1 MAIVATGFFDGVHL
15 GHRQVISALVSSA
28 RERGEEAIVVT
39 FATHPRAV
47 LQQDARTLR
56 LLSSPAE
63 KVAMLEALGVD
74 RVEVLD
80 FTRDFAAM
88 TAEEYLVD
96 IVRDRFGGTAVLLG
110 YDNRLG
116 SDQLDPPQIRQLA
129 GRLGMDVI
137 VVPPASLGGGEL
149 IVSSTKIR
157 ADLSEGRVED
167 AAAMLGYEYPVSG
180 VVVGGKQLGRTIGF
194 PTANMQLYEPLKM
207 IPQRGVYLSEVE
219 TVGRRFY
226 GMTNVGDI
234 IETNIFGFSEDIY
247 GLDITVKFKKRLR
260 DGKRLNS
267 VDELK
272 AQLTCDRALC
282 QELCADLPR
291 L

>member
-1 MAIVATGFFDGVHL
+1 MAVVATGFFDGVHL
-15 GHRQVISALVSSA
+15 GHRRVISTLVSSA
-28 RERGEEAIVVT
+28 RERAEEAIVVT

-63 KVAMLEALGVD
+63 KAAMLKSLGVD

-80 FTRDFAAM
+80 FTRDFSRM
-88 TAEEYLVD
+88 EAEEYLRD
-96 IVRDRFGGTAVLLG
+96 IVRDRLGGTAVLLG

-116 SDQLDPPQIRQLA
+116 FDQLSPEQLRPLA
-129 GRLGMDVI
+129 GRLGMDVVI
-137 VVPPASLGGGEL
+137 VPPARLDGDI

-157 ADLSEGRVED
+157 VALSEGRVGD

-180 VVVGGKQLGRTIGF
+180 VVVSGKQLGRKIGF
-194 PTANMQLYEPLKM
+194 PTANMQLYEPLKL
-207 IPQRGVYLSEVE
+207 IPGRGVYLSEVE
-219 TVGRRFY
+219 TLGRRFY

-234 IETNIFGFSEDIY
+234 IETNIFDFSEDIY

-267 VDELK
+267 IEELK
-272 AQLTCDRALC
+272 AQLTCDEALC
-282 QELCADLPR
+282 RELCAGLPR

>member
-1 MAIVATGFFDGVHL
+1 MAVVATGFFDGVHL
-15 GHRQVISALVSSA
+15 GHRRVISALVSSA
-28 RERGEEAIVVT
+28 LSRAEEAIVVT

-63 KVAMLEALGVD
+63 KAAMLKSLGVD

-80 FTRDFAAM
+80 FTRDFSRM
-88 TAEEYLVD
+88 KAEEYLRD
-96 IVRDRFGGTAVLLG
+96 IVRDRLGGTAVLLG

-116 SDQLDPPQIRQLA
+116 SDQLSPEQLRPLA
-129 GRLGMDVI
+129 GRLGMDVVI
-137 VVPPASLGGGEL
+137 VPPARLDGDI

-157 ADLSEGRVED
+157 AALSEGRVGD

-180 VVVGGKQLGRTIGF
+180 VVVSGKQLGRKIGF
-194 PTANMQLYEPLKM
+194 PTANMQLYEPLKL
-207 IPQRGVYLSEVE
+207 IPGRGVYLSEVE
-219 TVGRRFY
+219 TLGRRFY

-234 IETNIFGFSEDIY
+234 IETNIFDFSEDIY

-267 VDELK
+267 VEELK
-272 AQLTCDRALC
+272 AQLTCDEALC
-282 QELCADLPR
+282 REFCAGLPR

>member
-1 MAIVATGFFDGVHL
+1 MAVVATGFFDGVHL
-15 GHRQVISALVSSA
+15 GHRRVISALVSSA
-28 RERGEEAIVVT
+28 RERAEEASVVT

-63 KVAMLEALGVD
+63 KAAMLKSLGVD

-80 FTRDFAAM
+80 FTRDFSRM
-88 TAEEYLVD
+88 KAEEYLQD
-96 IVRDRFGGTAVLLG
+96 IVRDRLGGTAVLLG

-116 SDQLDPPQIRQLA
+116 SDQLSPEQLRPLA
-129 GRLGMDVI
+129 GRLGMDVVI
-137 VVPPASLGGGEL
+137 VPPARLDGDI

-157 ADLSEGRVED
+157 AALSEGRVGD

-180 VVVGGKQLGRTIGF
+180 VVVSGKQLGRKIGF
-194 PTANMQLYEPLKM
+194 PTANMQLYEPLKL
-207 IPQRGVYLSEVE
+207 IPGRGVYLSEVE
-219 TVGRRFY
+219 TLGRRFY

-234 IETNIFGFSEDIY
+234 IETNIFDFSEDIY

-267 VDELK
+267 IEELK
-272 AQLTCDRALC
+272 AQLTCDEALC
-282 QELCADLPR
+282 RELCAGLPR

>member
-1 MAIVATGFFDGVHL
+1 MAVVATGFFDGVHL
-15 GHRQVISALVSSA
+15 GHRRVISALVSSA
-28 RERGEEAIVVT
+28 RERAEEAIVVT

-63 KVAMLEALGVD
+63 KAAMLKSLGVD

-80 FTRDFAAM
+80 FTQDFSRM
-88 TAEEYLVD
+88 RAEEYLRD
-96 IVRDRFGGTAVLLG
+96 IVRDRLGGTAVLLG

-116 SDQLDPPQIRQLA
+116 SDQLSPEQLRPLA
-129 GRLGMDVI
+129 GRLGMDVVI
-137 VVPPASLGGGEL
+137 VPPARLDGDI

-157 ADLSEGRVED
+157 AALSEGRVGD

-180 VVVGGKQLGRTIGF
+180 VVVSGKQLGRKIGF
-194 PTANMQLYEPLKM
+194 PTANMQLYEPLKL
-207 IPQRGVYLSEVE
+207 IPGRGVYLSEVE
-219 TVGRRFY
+219 TLGRRFY

-234 IETNIFGFSEDIY
+234 IETNIFDFSEDIY

-267 VDELK
+267 VEELK
-272 AQLTCDRALC
+272 AQLTCDEALC
-282 QELCADLPR
+282 RELCAGLPR

>member
-1 MAIVATGFFDGVHL
+1 
-15 GHRQVISALVSSA
+15 
-28 RERGEEAIVVT
+28 
-39 FATHPRAV
+39 
-47 LQQDARTLR
+47 
-56 LLSSPAE
+56 
-63 KVAMLEALGVD
+63 MLEALGVD

-157 ADLSEGRVED
+157 AALSEGRVED

>member
-1 MAIVATGFFDGVHL
+1 MAVVATGFFDGVHL
-15 GHRQVISALVSSA
+15 GHRRVISALVSSA
-28 RERGEEAIVVT
+28 RERAEEAIVVT

-63 KVAMLEALGVD
+63 KAAMLKSLGVD

-80 FTRDFAAM
+80 FTRDFSRM
-88 TAEEYLVD
+88 EAEEYLRD
-96 IVRDRFGGTAVLLG
+96 IVRDRLGGTAVLLG

-116 SDQLDPPQIRQLA
+116 SDKLSPEQLRPLA
-129 GRLGMDVI
+129 GRLGMDVVI
-137 VVPPASLGGGEL
+137 VPPARMDGDI

-157 ADLSEGRVED
+157 AALSEGRVGD

-180 VVVGGKQLGRTIGF
+180 VVVSGKQLGRKIGF
-194 PTANMQLYEPLKM
+194 PTANMQLYEPLKL
-207 IPQRGVYLSEVE
+207 IPGRGVYLSEVE
-219 TVGRRFY
+219 TLGRRFY

-234 IETNIFGFSEDIY
+234 IETNIFDFSEDIY

-267 VDELK
+267 IEELK
-272 AQLTCDRALC
+272 AQLTCDEALC
-282 QELCADLPR
+282 RELCAGLPR

>member
-1 MAIVATGFFDGVHL
+1 MAVVATGFFDGVHL
-15 GHRQVISALVSSA
+15 GHRRVISALVSSA
-28 RERGEEAIVVT
+28 RERAEEAIVVT

-63 KVAMLEALGVD
+63 KAAMLKSLGVD
-74 RVEVLD
+74 MVEVLD
-80 FTRDFAAM
+80 FTRDFSRM
-88 TAEEYLVD
+88 EAEEYLRD
-96 IVRDRFGGTAVLLG
+96 IVRDRLGGTAVLLG

-116 SDQLDPPQIRQLA
+116 SDQLSPEQLRPLA
-129 GRLGMDVI
+129 GRLGMDVVI
-137 VVPPASLGGGEL
+137 VPPARLDGDI

-157 ADLSEGRVED
+157 AALSEGRVGD

-180 VVVGGKQLGRTIGF
+180 VVVSGKQLGRKIGF
-194 PTANMQLYEPLKM
+194 PTANMQLYEPLKL
-207 IPQRGVYLSEVE
+207 IPGRGVYLSEVE
-219 TVGRRFY
+219 TLGRRFY

-234 IETNIFGFSEDIY
+234 IETNIFDFSEDIY

-267 VDELK
+267 VEELK
-272 AQLTCDRALC
+272 AQLTCDEALC
-282 QELCADLPR
+282 RELCAGLPR

>member
-1 MAIVATGFFDGVHL
+1 MAVVATGFFDGVHL
-15 GHRQVISALVSSA
+15 GHRRVISALVSSA
-28 RERGEEAIVVT
+28 RERAEEAIVVT

-63 KVAMLEALGVD
+63 KAAMLKSLGVD

-80 FTRDFAAM
+80 FTRDFSRM
-88 TAEEYLVD
+88 KAEEYLQD
-96 IVRDRFGGTAVLLG
+96 IVRDRLGGTAVLLG

-116 SDQLDPPQIRQLA
+116 SDQLSPEQLRPLA
-129 GRLGMDVI
+129 GRLGMDVVI
-137 VVPPASLGGGEL
+137 VPPERLDSDI

-157 ADLSEGRVED
+157 AALSEGRVGD

-180 VVVGGKQLGRTIGF
+180 VVVSGKQLGRKIGF
-194 PTANMQLYEPLKM
+194 PTANMQLYEPLKL
-207 IPQRGVYLSEVE
+207 IPGRGVYLSEVE
-219 TVGRRFY
+219 TLGRRFY

-234 IETNIFGFSEDIY
+234 IETNIFDFSEDIY

-267 VDELK
+267 VEELK
-272 AQLTCDRALC
+272 AQLTCDEALC
-282 QELCADLPR
+282 REFCAGLPR

>member
-1 MAIVATGFFDGVHL
+1 MAVVATGFFDGVHL
-15 GHRQVISALVSSA
+15 GHRRVISALVSSA
-28 RERGEEAIVVT
+28 RERAEEAIVVT

-63 KVAMLEALGVD
+63 KAAMLKSLGVD

-80 FTRDFAAM
+80 FTRDFSRM
-88 TAEEYLVD
+88 KAEEYLRD
-96 IVRDRFGGTAVLLG
+96 IVRDRLGGTAVLLG

-116 SDQLDPPQIRQLA
+116 SDQFSPEQLRPLA
-129 GRLGMDVI
+129 GRLGMDVVI
-137 VVPPASLGGGEL
+137 VPPARLDGDI

-157 ADLSEGRVED
+157 AALSEGRVGD

-180 VVVGGKQLGRTIGF
+180 VVVSGKQLGRKIGF
-194 PTANMQLYEPLKM
+194 PTANMQLYEPLKL
-207 IPQRGVYLSEVE
+207 IPGRGVYLSEVE
-219 TVGRRFY
+219 TLGRRFY

-234 IETNIFGFSEDIY
+234 IETNIFDFSEDIY

-267 VDELK
+267 IEELK
-272 AQLTCDRALC
+272 AQLTCDEALC
-282 QELCADLPR
+282 RELCAGLPR

>member
-1 MAIVATGFFDGVHL
+1 MAVVATGFFDGVHL
-15 GHRQVISALVSSA
+15 GHRRVISALVSSA
-28 RERGEEAIVVT
+28 RERAEEAIVVT

-56 LLSSPAE
+56 RLSSPAE
-63 KVAMLEALGVD
+63 KAALLKSLGVD

-80 FTRDFAAM
+80 FTRDFSRM
-88 TAEEYLVD
+88 KAEEYLRD
-96 IVRDRFGGTAVLLG
+96 IVRDRLGGTAVLLG

-116 SDQLDPPQIRQLA
+116 SDQLSPEQLRPLA
-129 GRLGMDVI
+129 GRLGMDVVI
-137 VVPPASLGGGEL
+137 VPPARLDGDI

-157 ADLSEGRVED
+157 AALSEGRVGD

-180 VVVGGKQLGRTIGF
+180 VVVSGKQLGRKIGF
-194 PTANMQLYEPLKM
+194 PTANMQLYEPLKL
-207 IPQRGVYLSEVE
+207 IPGRGVYLSEVE
-219 TVGRRFY
+219 TLGRRFY

-234 IETNIFGFSEDIY
+234 IETNIFDFSEDIY

-267 VDELK
+267 IEELK
-272 AQLTCDRALC
+272 AQLTCDEALC
-282 QELCADLPR
+282 RELCAGLPR

>member
-1 MAIVATGFFDGVHL
+1 MAVVATGFFDGVHL
-15 GHRQVISALVSSA
+15 GHRRVISALVSSA
-28 RERGEEAIVVT
+28 RERAEEAIVVT

-47 LQQDARTLR
+47 LQQGARTLR

-63 KVAMLEALGVD
+63 KAAMLKSLGVD

-80 FTRDFAAM
+80 FTRDFSRM
-88 TAEEYLVD
+88 KAEEYLRD
-96 IVRDRFGGTAVLLG
+96 IVRDRLGGTAVLLG

-116 SDQLDPPQIRQLA
+116 SDQLSPEQLRPLA
-129 GRLGMDVI
+129 GRLGMDVVI
-137 VVPPASLGGGEL
+137 VPPARLDGDI

-157 ADLSEGRVED
+157 AALSEGRVGD

-180 VVVGGKQLGRTIGF
+180 VVVSGKQLGRKIGF
-194 PTANMQLYEPLKM
+194 PTANMQLYEPLKL
-207 IPQRGVYLSEVE
+207 IPGRGVYLSEVE
-219 TVGRRFY
+219 TLGRRFY

-234 IETNIFGFSEDIY
+234 IETNIFDFSEDIY

-267 VDELK
+267 IEELK
-272 AQLTCDRALC
+272 AQLTCDEALC
-282 QELCADLPR
+282 REFCAGLPR

>member
-1 MAIVATGFFDGVHL
+1 MAVVATGFFDGVHL
-15 GHRQVISALVSSA
+15 GHRRVISALVSSA
-28 RERGEEAIVVT
+28 RERAEEAIVVT

-63 KVAMLEALGVD
+63 KAAMLKNLGVD

-80 FTRDFAAM
+80 FTRDFSRM
-88 TAEEYLVD
+88 KAEEYLRD

-116 SDQLDPPQIRQLA
+116 SDQLPPEQLRPLA
-129 GRLGMDVI
+129 GRLGMDVVI
-137 VVPPASLGGGEL
+137 VPPARLDGDI

-157 ADLSEGRVED
+157 AALSEGRVGD

-180 VVVGGKQLGRTIGF
+180 VVVSGKQLGRKIGF
-194 PTANMQLYEPLKM
+194 PTANMQLYEPLKL
-207 IPQRGVYLSEVE
+207 IPGRGVYLSEVE
-219 TVGRRFY
+219 TLGRRFY

-234 IETNIFGFSEDIY
+234 IETNIFDFSEDIY

-267 VDELK
+267 IEELK
-272 AQLTCDRALC
+272 AQLTCDEALC
-282 QELCADLPR
+282 RELCAGLPR

>member
-1 MAIVATGFFDGVHL
+1 MAVVATGFFDGVHL
-15 GHRQVISALVSSA
+15 GHRRVISALVSSA
-28 RERGEEAIVVT
+28 RERAEEAIVVT

-63 KVAMLEALGVD
+63 KAAMLKSLGVD

-80 FTRDFAAM
+80 FTRDFSRM
-88 TAEEYLVD
+88 KAEEYLRD
-96 IVRDRFGGTAVLLG
+96 IVRDRLGGTAVLLG

-116 SDQLDPPQIRQLA
+116 SDQLSPEQLRPLA
-129 GRLGMDVI
+129 GRLGMDVVI
-137 VVPPASLGGGEL
+137 VPPARLDGDI

-157 ADLSEGRVED
+157 AALSEGRVGD

-180 VVVGGKQLGRTIGF
+180 VVVSGKQLGRKIGF
-194 PTANMQLYEPLKM
+194 PTANMQLYEPLKL
-207 IPQRGVYLSEVE
+207 IPGRGVYLSEVE
-219 TVGRRFY
+219 TLGRRFY

-234 IETNIFGFSEDIY
+234 IETNIFDFSEDIY
-247 GLDITVKFKKRLR
+247 GLDINVKFKKRLR

-267 VDELK
+267 VEELK
-272 AQLTCDRALC
+272 AQLTCDEALC
-282 QELCADLPR
+282 RELCAGLPR

>member
-1 MAIVATGFFDGVHL
+1 MAVVATGFFDGVHL
-15 GHRQVISALVSSA
+15 GHRQVINSLVSSA
-28 RERGEEAIVVT
+28 RSRGEEAIVVT
-39 FATHPRAV
+39 FARHPRAV

-56 LLSSPAE
+56 LLSSPSE
-63 KVAMLEALGVD
+63 KVAMLKAAGVD

-80 FTRDFAAM
+80 FTREFARLG
-88 TAEEYLVD
+88 AEEYLRG
-96 IVRDRFGGTAVLLG
+96 IVRERLGGTAVLLG

-116 SDQLDPPQIRQLA
+116 SDQLGPERLRPLA
-129 GRLGMDVI
+129 GSLGLDVI
-137 VVPPASLGGGEL
+137 VVPPASLEGGV

-157 ADLSEGRVED
+157 SALSEGRVEE

-194 PTANMQLYEPLKM
+194 PTANMQLYEPLKL
-207 IPQRGVYLSEVE
+207 IPMRGAYLSEVE
-219 TVGRRFY
+219 TLGRRFY

-234 IETNIFGFSEDIY
+234 IETNIFDFSEDIY
-247 GLDITVKFKKRLR
+247 GLDISVKFKKRLR

-267 VDELK
+267 VAELK
-272 AQLTCDRALC
+272 AQLTCDEALC
-282 QELCADLPR
+282 RELCAGLPR

>member
-1 MAIVATGFFDGVHL
+1 MAVVATGFFDGVHL
-15 GHRQVISALVSSA
+15 GHRRVISALVSSA
-28 RERGEEAIVVT
+28 RERAEEAIVVT

-63 KVAMLEALGVD
+63 KAAMLKSLGVD

-80 FTRDFAAM
+80 FTRDFSRM
-88 TAEEYLVD
+88 RAEEYLRD
-96 IVRDRFGGTAVLLG
+96 IVRDRLGGTAVLLG

-116 SDQLDPPQIRQLA
+116 SDQLSPEQLRPLA
-129 GRLGMDVI
+129 GGLGMDVVI
-137 VVPPASLGGGEL
+137 VPPARLDGDI

-157 ADLSEGRVED
+157 AALSEGRVGD

-180 VVVGGKQLGRTIGF
+180 VVVSGKQLGRKIGF
-194 PTANMQLYEPLKM
+194 PTANMQLYEPLKL
-207 IPQRGVYLSEVE
+207 IPGRGVYLSEVE
-219 TVGRRFY
+219 TLGRRFY

-234 IETNIFGFSEDIY
+234 IETNIFDFSEDIY

-267 VDELK
+267 VEELK
-272 AQLTCDRALC
+272 AQLTCDEALC
-282 QELCADLPR
+282 RELCAGLPR

>member
-1 MAIVATGFFDGVHL
+1 MAVVATGFFDGVHL
-15 GHRQVISALVSSA
+15 GHRRVISALVSSA
-28 RERGEEAIVVT
+28 RERAEEAIVVT

-63 KVAMLEALGVD
+63 KAAMLKSLGVD

-80 FTRDFAAM
+80 FTRDFSRM
-88 TAEEYLVD
+88 KAEEYLQD
-96 IVRDRFGGTAVLLG
+96 IVRDRLGGTAVLLG

-116 SDQLDPPQIRQLA
+116 SDQLSPEQLRPLA
-129 GRLGMDVI
+129 GRLGMDVVI
-137 VVPPASLGGGEL
+137 VPPARLDGDI

-157 ADLSEGRVED
+157 AALSEGSVGD

-180 VVVGGKQLGRTIGF
+180 VVVSGKQLGRKIGF
-194 PTANMQLYEPLKM
+194 PTANMQLYEPLKL
-207 IPQRGVYLSEVE
+207 IPGRGVYLSEVE
-219 TVGRRFY
+219 TLGRRFY

-234 IETNIFGFSEDIY
+234 IETNIFDFSEDIY

-267 VDELK
+267 VEELK
-272 AQLTCDRALC
+272 AQLTCDEALC
-282 QELCADLPR
+282 RELCAGLPR

>member
-1 MAIVATGFFDGVHL
+1 MAVVATGFFDGVHL
-15 GHRQVISALVSSA
+15 GHRRVISALVSSA
-28 RERGEEAIVVT
+28 RDGAEEAIVVT

-63 KVAMLEALGVD
+63 KAAMLKSLGVD

-80 FTRDFAAM
+80 FTRDFSRM
-88 TAEEYLVD
+88 KAEEYLRD
-96 IVRDRFGGTAVLLG
+96 IVRDRLGGTAVLLG

-116 SDQLDPPQIRQLA
+116 SDQLSPEQLRPLA
-129 GRLGMDVI
+129 GRLGMDVVI
-137 VVPPASLGGGEL
+137 VPPARLDGDI

-157 ADLSEGRVED
+157 AALSEGRVGD

-180 VVVGGKQLGRTIGF
+180 VVVSGKQLGRKIGF
-194 PTANMQLYEPLKM
+194 PTANMQLYEPLKL
-207 IPQRGVYLSEVE
+207 IPGRGVYLSEVE
-219 TVGRRFY
+219 TLGRRFY

-234 IETNIFGFSEDIY
+234 IETNIFDFSEDIY

-267 VDELK
+267 IEELK
-272 AQLTCDRALC
+272 AQLTCDEALC
-282 QELCADLPR
+282 RELCAGLPR

>member
-1 MAIVATGFFDGVHL
+1 MAVVATGFFDGVHL
-15 GHRQVISALVSSA
+15 GHRRVISALVSSA
-28 RERGEEAIVVT
+28 RERAEEAIVVT
-39 FATHPRAV
+39 FTTHPRAV

-63 KVAMLEALGVD
+63 KAAMLKSLGVD

-80 FTRDFAAM
+80 FTRDFSRM
-88 TAEEYLVD
+88 KAEEYLRD
-96 IVRDRFGGTAVLLG
+96 IVRDRLGGTAVLLG

-116 SDQLDPPQIRQLA
+116 SDQLSPEQLRPLA
-129 GRLGMDVI
+129 GRLGMDVVI
-137 VVPPASLGGGEL
+137 VPPARLDGDI

-157 ADLSEGRVED
+157 AALSEGRVGD

-180 VVVGGKQLGRTIGF
+180 VVVSGKQLGRKIGF
-194 PTANMQLYEPLKM
+194 PTANMQLYEPLKL
-207 IPQRGVYLSEVE
+207 IPGRGVYLSEVE
-219 TVGRRFY
+219 TLGRRFY
-226 GMTNVGDI
+226 GMTNVGEI
-234 IETNIFGFSEDIY
+234 IETNIFDFSEDIY

-267 VDELK
+267 IEELK
-272 AQLTCDRALC
+272 AQLTCDEALC
-282 QELCADLPR
+282 RELCAGLPR

>member
-1 MAIVATGFFDGVHL
+1 MAVVATGFFDGVHL
-15 GHRQVISALVSSA
+15 GHRRVISALVSSA
-28 RERGEEAIVVT
+28 RERAEEAIVVT

-56 LLSSPAE
+56 LLCSPAE
-63 KVAMLEALGVD
+63 KAAMLKSLGVD

-80 FTRDFAAM
+80 FTRDFSRM
-88 TAEEYLVD
+88 KAEEYLRD
-96 IVRDRFGGTAVLLG
+96 IVRDRLGGTAVLLG

-116 SDQLDPPQIRQLA
+116 SDQLPPEQLRLLA
-129 GRLGMDVI
+129 GRLGMDVVI
-137 VVPPASLGGGEL
+137 VPPARLDGDI

-157 ADLSEGRVED
+157 AALSEGRVGD

-180 VVVGGKQLGRTIGF
+180 VVVSGKQLGRKIGF
-194 PTANMQLYEPLKM
+194 PTANMQLYEPLKL
-207 IPQRGVYLSEVE
+207 IPGRGVYLSEVE
-219 TVGRRFY
+219 TLGRRFY

-234 IETNIFGFSEDIY
+234 IETNIFDFSEDIY

-267 VDELK
+267 IKELK
-272 AQLTCDRALC
+272 AQLTCDEALC
-282 QELCADLPR
+282 RELCAGLPR

>member
-1 MAIVATGFFDGVHL
+1 MAVVATGFFDGVHL
-15 GHRQVISALVSSA
+15 GHRRVISALVSSA
-28 RERGEEAIVVT
+28 RERAEEAIVVT

-63 KVAMLEALGVD
+63 KAAMLKSLGVD

-80 FTRDFAAM
+80 FTRDFSRM
-88 TAEEYLVD
+88 RAEEYLRD
-96 IVRDRFGGTAVLLG
+96 IVRDRLGGTAVLLG

-116 SDQLDPPQIRQLA
+116 SDQLSPEQLRPLA
-129 GRLGMDVI
+129 GRLGMDVVI
-137 VVPPASLGGGEL
+137 VPPARLEGDI

-157 ADLSEGRVED
+157 AALSEGRVGD

-180 VVVGGKQLGRTIGF
+180 VVVSGKQLGRKIGF
-194 PTANMQLYEPLKM
+194 PTANMQLYEPLKL
-207 IPQRGVYLSEVE
+207 IPGRGVYLSEVE
-219 TVGRRFY
+219 TLGRRFY

-234 IETNIFGFSEDIY
+234 IETNIFDFSEDIY

-267 VDELK
+267 IEELK
-272 AQLTCDRALC
+272 AQLTCDEALC
-282 QELCADLPR
+282 RELCVGLPR

>member
-1 MAIVATGFFDGVHL
+1 MAVVATGFFDGVHL
-15 GHRQVISALVSSA
+15 GHRRVISALVSSA
-28 RERGEEAIVVT
+28 RERAEEAIVVT

-56 LLSSPAE
+56 LLSSPSE
-63 KVAMLEALGVD
+63 KAAMLKSLGVD

-80 FTRDFAAM
+80 FTRDFSRM
-88 TAEEYLVD
+88 KAEEYLRD
-96 IVRDRFGGTAVLLG
+96 IVRDRLGGTAVLLG

-116 SDQLDPPQIRQLA
+116 SDQLSPEQLRPLA
-129 GRLGMDVI
+129 GRLGMDVVI
-137 VVPPASLGGGEL
+137 VPPARLDGDI

-157 ADLSEGRVED
+157 AALSEGRVGD

-180 VVVGGKQLGRTIGF
+180 VVVSGKQLGRKIGF
-194 PTANMQLYEPLKM
+194 PTANMQLYEPLKL
-207 IPQRGVYLSEVE
+207 IPGRGVYLSEVE
-219 TVGRRFY
+219 TLGRRFY

-234 IETNIFGFSEDIY
+234 IETNIFDFSEDIY

-267 VDELK
+267 VEELK
-272 AQLTCDRALC
+272 AQLTCDEALC
-282 QELCADLPR
+282 RELCAGLPR

>member
-1 MAIVATGFFDGVHL
+1 MAVVATGFFDGVHL
-15 GHRQVISALVSSA
+15 GHRRVISALVSSA
-28 RERGEEAIVVT
+28 RERAEEAIVVT

-63 KVAMLEALGVD
+63 KAAMLKSLGVD

-80 FTRDFAAM
+80 FTRDFSRM
-88 TAEEYLVD
+88 KAEEYLRD
-96 IVRDRFGGTAVLLG
+96 IVRDRLGGTAVLLG

-116 SDQLDPPQIRQLA
+116 SDQLSPEQLRPLA
-129 GRLGMDVI
+129 GRLGMDVVI
-137 VVPPASLGGGEL
+137 VPPARMDGDI

-157 ADLSEGRVED
+157 AALSEGRVGD

-180 VVVGGKQLGRTIGF
+180 VVVSGKQLGRKIGF
-194 PTANMQLYEPLKM
+194 PTANMQLYEPLKL
-207 IPQRGVYLSEVE
+207 IPGRGVYLSEVE
-219 TVGRRFY
+219 TLGRRFY

-234 IETNIFGFSEDIY
+234 IETNIFDFSEDIY

-267 VDELK
+267 IEELK
-272 AQLTCDRALC
+272 AQLTCDEVLC
-282 QELCADLPR
+282 RELCAGLPR

>member
-1 MAIVATGFFDGVHL
+1 MAVVATGFFDGVHL
-15 GHRQVISALVSSA
+15 GHRRVISALVSSA
-28 RERGEEAIVVT
+28 RERAEEAIVVT

-63 KVAMLEALGVD
+63 KAAMLKSLGVD

-80 FTRDFAAM
+80 FTRDFSRM
-88 TAEEYLVD
+88 KAEEYLRD
-96 IVRDRFGGTAVLLG
+96 IVRDRLGGTAVLLG

-116 SDQLDPPQIRQLA
+116 SDQFSPEQLRPLA
-129 GRLGMDVI
+129 GRLGMDVVI
-137 VVPPASLGGGEL
+137 VPPARLEGDI

-157 ADLSEGRVED
+157 AALSEGRVGD

-180 VVVGGKQLGRTIGF
+180 VVVSGKQLGRKIGF
-194 PTANMQLYEPLKM
+194 PTANMQLYEPLKL
-207 IPQRGVYLSEVE
+207 IPGRGVYLSEVE
-219 TVGRRFY
+219 TLGRRFY

-234 IETNIFGFSEDIY
+234 IETNIFDFSEDIY
-247 GLDITVKFKKRLR
+247 GLDIIVKFKKRLR

-267 VDELK
+267 IEELK
-272 AQLTCDRALC
+272 AQLTCDEALC
-282 QELCADLPR
+282 RELCAGLPR

>member
-1 MAIVATGFFDGVHL
+1 MAVVATGFFDGVHL
-15 GHRQVISALVSSA
+15 GHRRVISALVSSA
-28 RERGEEAIVVT
+28 RERAEEAIVVT

-63 KVAMLEALGVD
+63 KAAMLKSLGVD

-80 FTRDFAAM
+80 FTRDFSRM
-88 TAEEYLVD
+88 KAEEYLRD
-96 IVRDRFGGTAVLLG
+96 IVRDRLGGTAVLLG

-116 SDQLDPPQIRQLA
+116 SDQLSPEQLRPLA
-129 GRLGMDVI
+129 GRLGMDVVI
-137 VVPPASLGGGEL
+137 VPPARLDGDI

-157 ADLSEGRVED
+157 AALSEGRVED

-180 VVVGGKQLGRTIGF
+180 VVVSGKQLGRKIGF
-194 PTANMQLYEPLKM
+194 PTANMQLYEPLKL
-207 IPQRGVYLSEVE
+207 IPGRGVYLSEVE
-219 TVGRRFY
+219 TLGRRFY

-234 IETNIFGFSEDIY
+234 IETNIFDFSEDIY

-267 VDELK
+267 IEELK
-272 AQLTCDRALC
+272 AQLTCDEALC
-282 QELCADLPR
+282 RELCAGLPR

>member
-1 MAIVATGFFDGVHL
+1 MAVVATGFFDGVHL
-15 GHRQVISALVSSA
+15 GHRRVISALVSSA
-28 RERGEEAIVVT
+28 RERAEEAIVVT

-63 KVAMLEALGVD
+63 KAAMLKSLGVD

-80 FTRDFAAM
+80 FTRDFSRM
-88 TAEEYLVD
+88 KAEEYLRD
-96 IVRDRFGGTAVLLG
+96 IVRDRLGGTALLLG

-116 SDQLDPPQIRQLA
+116 SDQLSPEQLRPLA
-129 GRLGMDVI
+129 GRLGMDVVI
-137 VVPPASLGGGEL
+137 VPPARLDGDI

-157 ADLSEGRVED
+157 AALSEGRVRD

-180 VVVGGKQLGRTIGF
+180 VVVSGKQLGRKIGF
-194 PTANMQLYEPLKM
+194 PTANMQLYEPLKL
-207 IPQRGVYLSEVE
+207 IPGRGVYLSEVE
-219 TVGRRFY
+219 TLGRRFY

-234 IETNIFGFSEDIY
+234 IETNIFDFSEDIY

-267 VDELK
+267 IEELK
-272 AQLTCDRALC
+272 AQLTCDEALC
-282 QELCADLPR
+282 RELCAGLPR

>member
-1 MAIVATGFFDGVHL
+1 MAVVATGFFDGVHL
-15 GHRQVISALVSSA
+15 GHRRVISALVSSA
-28 RERGEEAIVVT
+28 RERAEEAIVVT

-63 KVAMLEALGVD
+63 KAAMLKSLGVD

-80 FTRDFAAM
+80 FTRDFSRM
-88 TAEEYLVD
+88 KAEEYLQD
-96 IVRDRFGGTAVLLG
+96 IVRDRLGGTAVLLG

-116 SDQLDPPQIRQLA
+116 SDQLSPEQLRPLA
-129 GRLGMDVI
+129 GRLGMDVVI
-137 VVPPASLGGGEL
+137 VPPERLDGDI

-157 ADLSEGRVED
+157 AALSEGRVGD

-180 VVVGGKQLGRTIGF
+180 VVVSGKQLGRKIGF
-194 PTANMQLYEPLKM
+194 PTANMQLYEPLKL
-207 IPQRGVYLSEVE
+207 IPGRGVYLSEVE
-219 TVGRRFY
+219 TLGRRFY

-234 IETNIFGFSEDIY
+234 IETNIFDFSEDIY

-267 VDELK
+267 VEELK
-272 AQLTCDRALC
+272 AQLTCDEALC
-282 QELCADLPR
+282 REFCAGLPR

>member
-1 MAIVATGFFDGVHL
+1 MAVVATGFFDGVHL
-15 GHRQVISALVSSA
+15 GHRRVISALVSSA
-28 RERGEEAIVVT
+28 RERAEEAIVVT

-63 KVAMLEALGVD
+63 KAAMLKSLGVD

-80 FTRDFAAM
+80 FTRDFSRM
-88 TAEEYLVD
+88 EAEEYLRD
-96 IVRDRFGGTAVLLG
+96 IVRDRLGGTAVLLG

-116 SDQLDPPQIRQLA
+116 SDQLPPEQLRPLV
-129 GRLGMDVI
+129 GRLGMDVVI
-137 VVPPASLGGGEL
+137 VPPARLDGDI

-157 ADLSEGRVED
+157 TALSEGRVRD

-180 VVVGGKQLGRTIGF
+180 VVVSGKQLGRKIGF
-194 PTANMQLYEPLKM
+194 PTANMQLYEPLKL
-207 IPQRGVYLSEVE
+207 IPGRGVYLSEVE
-219 TVGRRFY
+219 TLGRRFY

-234 IETNIFGFSEDIY
+234 IETNIFDFSEDIY

-267 VDELK
+267 IEELK
-272 AQLTCDRALC
+272 AQLTCDEALC
-282 QELCADLPR
+282 RELCAGLPR

>member
-1 MAIVATGFFDGVHL
+1 MAVVATGFFDGVHL
-15 GHRQVISALVSSA
+15 GHRRVISALVSSA
-28 RERGEEAIVVT
+28 RERAEEAIVVT

-63 KVAMLEALGVD
+63 KAAMLKSLGVD

-80 FTRDFAAM
+80 FTRDFSRM
-88 TAEEYLVD
+88 KAEEYLQD
-96 IVRDRFGGTAVLLG
+96 IVRDRLGGTAVLLG

-116 SDQLDPPQIRQLA
+116 SDQLSPEQLRPLA
-129 GRLGMDVI
+129 GRLGMDVVI
-137 VVPPASLGGGEL
+137 VPPERLDNDI

-157 ADLSEGRVED
+157 AALSEGRVGD

-180 VVVGGKQLGRTIGF
+180 VVVSGKQLGRKIGF
-194 PTANMQLYEPLKM
+194 PTANMQLYEPLKL
-207 IPQRGVYLSEVE
+207 IPGRGVYLSEVE
-219 TVGRRFY
+219 TLGRRFY

-234 IETNIFGFSEDIY
+234 IETNIFDFSEDIY

-267 VDELK
+267 IEELK
-272 AQLTCDRALC
+272 AQLTCDEALC
-282 QELCADLPR
+282 RELCAGLPR